1 MGCRTN
7 VRARI
12 KPFRQAWKHPPSGF
26 LTANIEDP
34 LNGAQIEL
42 SDEKNIHQSGR
53 KQKNEGNMAAS

>member
-34 LNGAQIEL
+34 LNGAQIVL
-42 SDEKNIHQSGR
+42 SDDEISIRVGGSK
-53 KQKNEGNMAAS
+53 K